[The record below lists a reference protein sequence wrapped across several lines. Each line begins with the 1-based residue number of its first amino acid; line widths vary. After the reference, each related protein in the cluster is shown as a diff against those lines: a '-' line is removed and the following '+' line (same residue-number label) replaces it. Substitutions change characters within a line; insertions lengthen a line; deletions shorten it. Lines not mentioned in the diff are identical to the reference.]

1 VENPPAGGAEKVK
14 NQLPDNLRQAL
25 LAYDSPMALIT
36 EVNHETAIVAKM
48 PSADLAGFR
57 GASVAYHYELAQY
70 DEGPVLRLAMNILD
84 DPNQPFGIET
94 FLDVNKPEDLALA
107 EKLADQATLTL
118 HFYDFGLTY
127 QFSKQLRHRKQQ
139 RQELARLIRL
149 ALDHLET
156 VTEPDWYAARQRFMR
171 EVQR

>member
-1 VENPPAGGAEKVK
+1 MMR

-48 PSADLAGFR
+48 PAADLAGFR
-57 GASVAYHYELAQY
+57 GAPVAYHYELAQY
-70 DEGPVLRLAMNILD
+70 DEGPVLCLAMDILN
-84 DPNQPFGIET
+84 DPSQPFSIEM

-107 EKLADQATLTL
+107 EKLAAQTTLRL
-118 HFYDFGLTY
+118 HFYNFGLAY
-127 QFSKQLRHRKQQ
+127 QFSKQLPHRRQQ
-139 RQELARLIRL
+139 RRELTRLIRL
-149 ALDHLET
+149 ALNHLKT
-156 VTEPDWYAARQRFMR
+156 VAEPDWYAARQRFMR